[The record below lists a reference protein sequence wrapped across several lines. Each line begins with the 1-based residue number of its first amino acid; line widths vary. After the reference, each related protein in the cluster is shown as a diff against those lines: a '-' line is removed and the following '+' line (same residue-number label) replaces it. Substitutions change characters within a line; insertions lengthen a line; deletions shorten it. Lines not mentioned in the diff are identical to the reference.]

1 MPVMV
6 KMSDQITN
14 RMIQQ
19 TDKNKLSFFIAA
31 YDADI
36 IRNIK
41 RVMESKGY
49 VGVLDTAGRIH
60 YMIDGNKGS
69 AHAARVITRKA
80 FNLLDE
86 NSRQTLNINQ
96 FLPDIV
102 NNCLKKHRMRT
113 DLKGYRYLRYLLL
126 ITEADE
132 TKLKP
137 VSKVLYPLAAEHYH
151 VSVSNVE
158 RDIRYLINHSDFK
171 TRNVKTAAAICTLF
185 DEITRDL
192 NHVIKQKTDAEAALE
207 SKNHMLVA
215 ESGYDNL
222 YRSQDHSCLQ
232 T

>member
-1 MPVMV
+1 M
-6 KMSDQITN
+6 KINMSDQLTKG
-14 RMIQQ
+14 MIHQSE
-19 TDKNKLSFFIAA
+19 KNKLSFFIAA

-41 RVMESKGY
+41 RLMENKGY

-60 YMIDGNKGS
+60 YMIDGKKGN
-69 AHAARVITRKA
+69 AHAARVITGKA
-80 FNLLDE
+80 NSLLDE
-86 NSRQTLNINQ
+86 NSWQTLNINLY
-96 FLPDIV
+96 LPDIV
-102 NNCLKKHRMRT
+102 NTCLKAHHMRT

-126 ITEADE
+126 ITQADE

-171 TRNVKTAAAICTLF
+171 MRGVKTAAAICSLF
-185 DEITRDL
+185 DEIAQAL
-192 NHVIKQKTDAEAALE
+192 SHVIKENLDAEALRDN
-207 SKNHMLVA
+207 KKQMLVA
-215 ESGYDNL
+215 ESGYDHFYQSSSVN
-222 YRSQDHSCLQ
+222 RH